1 MSKLASFVAGFGG
14 GYLKAR
20 DKEYDRERQAKLDE
34 RQAKLDAQQEEQFG
48 WARNAAAAAQR
59 ERDNREALDKAV
71 SEGMDAGKVKEAA
84 QVSYTGADG
93 AQKTAAQPDLQTA
106 QFAADQQRLEENQSL
121 APPAAPSAP
130 KAEQTASVRTLD
142 GARRLFTGLTAASD
156 AKKFADENPVTPYAK
171 YMAMSERLAGMA
183 GGQEKADAYLKRAK
197 EAEKEGAFRAL
208 TMLDAGDPDGALKA
222 WNSTGAKRLD
232 AGQKF
237 VTTTDKAGSKT
248 HQVVDADNN
257 VVVPNVEQAM
267 LRYLSGIEGA
277 TRRAEARDKAAAD
290 LAAKRFE
297 IENDPSK
304 RFLQVRP
311 GTAVYDTVGADA
323 GKLVV
328 DNTKGYVE
336 DVNGNLVRP
345 GKYVNTGGAGGAG
358 GAGGEGAGGKGK
370 PDDPIGATTKAIMDA
385 VKESAESKT
394 LNADQ
399 LIGVQATARELV
411 FNATRSGRQLD
422 PYVAG
427 KVALTAVLKP
437 ESVKPSYD
445 STTGAFENTVAY
457 NGNTYAVGRL
467 DQTAMSEGQLKGV
480 AQSFVGKLPAA
491 TRAEYV
497 KAAAGDPQV
506 MAKINSDIAASH
518 GKEWADRFAAVNGRR
533 PTQQE
538 IGASVART
546 QAIVQQNISLVGISG
561 AVEQDKKQRET
572 ESRRATEADA
582 KKAIGTPESIMALPP
597 GEAQRIYGQYGQYTN
612 AFQREAL
619 QRKMQRDRMEMPAR
633 GLTKP

>member
-48 WARNAAAAAQR
+48 WARNTAAAAQR
-59 ERDNREALDKAV
+59 ERDNRDALDKAV
-71 SEGMDAGKVKEAA
+71 TEGMDVGRVKDAA
-84 QVSYTGADG
+84 AVSYTGADG
-93 AQKTAAQPDLQTA
+93 AQKTAYQPDMQTA
-106 QFAADQQRLEENQSL
+106 QFAAEQQQLEEAQSL
-121 APPAAPSAP
+121 TPPATPGAP
-130 KAEQTASVRTLD
+130 KAEQAASVRTLD
-142 GARRLFTGLTAASD
+142 GARRLFSGLTAAAD

-171 YMAMSERLAGMA
+171 YMALSERLASMA

-222 WNSTGAKRLD
+222 WNSTGAQRLQP
-232 AGQKF
+232 GQKF
-237 VTTTDKAGSKT
+237 VTVTDKAGNKT
-248 HQVVDADNN
+248 HQVVNEDGSVA
-257 VVVPNVEQAM
+257 VPDVERTM
-267 LRYLSGIEGA
+267 LRYLSGISGVVEQA
-277 TRRAEARDKAAAD
+277 KARDKAAAD

-311 GTAVYDTVGADA
+311 GTAVYDTVGPNA
-323 GKLVV
+323 GKKVV
-328 DNTKGYVE
+328 DNTMGYVE

-345 GKYVNTGGAGGAG
+345 GKYVNTGGGAGGAG
-358 GAGGEGAGGKGK
+358 GAGAGGKGK
-370 PDDPIGATTKAIMDA
+370 PEDPIGATTKAIMDA

-394 LNADQ
+394 LSADQ

-411 FNATRSGRQLD
+411 SNAARGNKQLD

-427 KVALTAVLKP
+427 KVALMAVLKP
-437 ESVKPSYD
+437 ESVKPAYD
-445 STTGAFENTVAY
+445 STTGAFENTVTH

-467 DQTAMSEGQLKGV
+467 DQASMSEGQLKGV
-480 AQSFVGKLPAA
+480 AQAFVSKLPAA
-491 TRAEYV
+491 TRAEYI
-497 KAAAGDPQV
+497 KAASGDPQV
-506 MAKINSDIAASH
+506 VSKINADIAASH
-518 GKEWADRFAAVNGRR
+518 GKEWVDRFAAVNGRR

-538 IGASVART
+538 INASIART
-546 QAIVQQNISLVGISG
+546 QSIVQQNISLVGASG

-572 ESRRATEADA
+572 ESRRSVEAEA
-582 KKAIGTPESIMALPP
+582 QKAIGTPQSIMALPP
-597 GEAQRIYGQYGQYTN
+597 GEAQRIYQQYGKYTN

-619 QRKMQRDRMEMPAR
+619 QMKMARDRRSTAVG
-633 GLTKP
+633 GLRQP